1 MRRFLL
7 FLMLAPTAVTDLIQ
21 EVADSGRVVGLAESP
36 SDRVQPP
43 VLLAPG
49 SPPLLSF
56 RNIDATERGLLSPS
70 GLMIDDAGH

>member
-1 MRRFLL
+1 MRRLL
-7 FLMLAPTAVTDLIQ
+7 LLLMLAPTGISDLIQ
-21 EVADSGRVVGLAESP
+21 EVADSGRVLSLAESP

-43 VLLAPG
+43 LLLAPG

-56 RNIDATERGLLSPS
+56 RNIDATERGLLTQS